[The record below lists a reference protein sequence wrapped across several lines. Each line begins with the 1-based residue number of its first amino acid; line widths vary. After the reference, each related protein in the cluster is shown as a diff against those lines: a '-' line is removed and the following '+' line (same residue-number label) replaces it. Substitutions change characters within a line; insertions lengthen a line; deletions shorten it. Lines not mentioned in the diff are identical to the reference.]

1 MGSEDTLEDFNQE
14 DESGSRIQARV
25 KTDVD
30 RESSKGPGTVNHVRH
45 LVNSTYSV
53 AAICQNGVASQEA
66 ELLGTM
72 RMKA

>member
-30 RESSKGPGTVNHVRH
+30 RESSKGPVTVNHVHH
-45 LVNSTYSV
+45 LVNSMY
-53 AAICQNGVASQEA
+53 
-66 ELLGTM
+66 
-72 RMKA
+72 